1 MYHWND
7 YKSKKSNRSYDCKCK
22 LPLKLS
28 GLFFLIV
35 PVTWHEMVYSNYLF
49 VHCSGDPTHE
59 ERSQALATALA
70 KIFWRAGENKTAV
83 VTM

>member
-1 MYHWND
+1 M
-7 YKSKKSNRSYDCKCK
+7 SQ
-22 LPLKLS
+22 KLS
-28 GLFFLIV
+28 GLFDKKYCHMKRVGICIL
-35 PVTWHEMVYSNYLF
+35 YYLF
-49 VHCSGDPTHE
+49 VHCSGDPIHE